1 MGVGYLGGRNDK
13 KLQNG
18 LHACNYESNTSV
30 HGTNLCIENFKA
42 PLSLSIHCHSG
53 LWRLRIDNEF
63 FVKTSDSDAMN
74 AIFQQFLAVP
84 GSQLL
89 VVLAYTS
96 YYLSRTLKLHL
107 VVLPVKLHAMG
118 SSP

>member
-1 MGVGYLGGRNDK
+1 MGYLGGRNDK

-18 LHACNYESNTSV
+18 LHACNYESNASL
-30 HGTNLCIENFKA
+30 HDTNLCIENVKA

-63 FVKTSDSDAMN
+63 CVKTSDAVN
-74 AIFQQFLAVP
+74 AIFQQFLGVP